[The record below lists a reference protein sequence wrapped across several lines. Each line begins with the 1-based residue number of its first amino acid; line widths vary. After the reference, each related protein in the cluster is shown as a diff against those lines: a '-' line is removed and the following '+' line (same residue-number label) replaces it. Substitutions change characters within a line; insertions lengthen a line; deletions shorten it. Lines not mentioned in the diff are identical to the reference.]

1 MTTSRRLF
9 TFAALILCT
18 ALSLAG
24 TDLVLP
30 AVPQLP
36 AIFATSEAAAQQVLA
51 AYVAGSGMGLLLF
64 GWLADHFSRKTLL
77 VSALAGFAVAS
88 VACSLSPAI
97 AALIGLRFVQG
108 VAAAAAPV
116 FAPGIIRQLF
126 DERAAVR
133 AVGFIG
139 SVESLV
145 PALAPIAGVAL
156 LAHFGWQSSFD
167 LLALLTAL
175 AAILIAVTG
184 LPAGEC
190 NSGARGS
197 YGGLLRDRI
206 FMRYAL
212 SQAMTLG
219 GLITFVFGAP
229 VVIVAT
235 MGGSLNDFIVMQV
248 VNVAG
253 FIVAANLTA
262 RIAERFGTE
271 TVILFGTVLGAVSAL
286 ALLAYG
292 LAGGTSTLMLPLLFM
307 PMAIGLGLRGPIG
320 FYRGIVASGG
330 NDARGAALI
339 VFFIFAM
346 TTLGTVVAAPFI
358 AWGLPALALVVG
370 AIHILSVALL
380 LVLPAMSEDGRA
392 DDAGDQATGAG
403 P

>member
-1 MTTSRRLF
+1 MTNRLV
-9 TFAALILCT
+9 TFAVLMLCA

-36 AIFATSEAAAQQVLA
+36 AIFATSEATAQLVLA
-51 AYVAGSGMGLLLF
+51 AYVAGSGVGLLLF

-77 VSALAGFAVAS
+77 VSALAGFAAAS
-88 VACSLSPAI
+88 VACFLSPGI

-116 FAPGIIRQLF
+116 FSPGIIRQLF
-126 DERAAVR
+126 DDRAAVR
-133 AVGFIG
+133 AIGFLG

-156 LAHFGWQSSFD
+156 LAHFGWQSSFG

-175 AAILIAVTG
+175 AAMLIAVTG
-184 LPAGEC
+184 LPSEQRT
-190 NSGARGS
+190 SGARGS
-197 YGGLLRDRI
+197 YAQLLTDRV

-229 VVIVAT
+229 VVIVGT
-235 MGGSLNDFIVMQV
+235 MGGTLNDFIVMQV
-248 VNVAG
+248 INVAG
-253 FIVAANLTA
+253 FIIAANLTA

-292 LAGGTSTLMLPLLFM
+292 LAGGTNTLMLALLFM
-307 PMAIGLGLRGPIG
+307 PMAIGLGLRGPLG
-320 FYRGIVASGG
+320 FYRGIVASGS
-330 NDARGAALI
+330 NNARGSALI
-339 VFFIFAM
+339 VFFIFMM
-346 TTLGTVVAAPFI
+346 TMLGTVIAAPFI
-358 AWGLPALALVVG
+358 TRGLPALALVVS
-370 AIHILSVALL
+370 AIHILSVVLL
-380 LVLPAMSEDGRA
+380 LVLPRMPDEEQ
-392 DDAGDQATGAG
+392 AGSSAG
-403 P
+403 

>member
-1 MTTSRRLF
+1 MTYRLVTF
-9 TFAALILCT
+9 TVLILCT

-24 TDLVLP
+24 TDLILP

-36 AIFATSEAAAQQVLA
+36 AIFATSEATAQLVLA
-51 AYVAGSGMGLLLF
+51 AYVAGSGIGLLLF
-64 GWLADHFSRKTLL
+64 GWLGDHFSRKTLL
-77 VSALAGFAVAS
+77 VSALAGFAAAS
-88 VACSLSPAI
+88 VACSLSPTI

-126 DERAAVR
+126 DDRAAVR
-133 AVGFIG
+133 AIGFIG

-156 LAHFGWQSSFD
+156 LAHFGWQSSFG

-175 AAILIAVTG
+175 AAILIAVAG
-184 LPAGEC
+184 LPAEPRI
-190 NSGARGS
+190 SGGRGS
-197 YGGLLRDRI
+197 YARLLGDRI

-219 GLITFVFGAP
+219 GLIAFVFGAP
-229 VVIVAT
+229 VVIVDT
-235 MGGSLNDFIVMQV
+235 MGGTLNDFIIMQII
-248 VNVAG
+248 NVGG

-262 RIAERFGTE
+262 RVAERFGTE

-292 LAGGTSTLMLPLLFM
+292 LAGGTNTLMLPLLFM

-320 FYRGIVASGG
+320 FYRGIVASGS
-330 NDARGAALI
+330 NNARGAALI
-339 VFFIFAM
+339 VFFIFMM
-346 TTLGTVVAAPFI
+346 TTLGTVAAAPFI
-358 AWGLPALALVVG
+358 TRGLSALALVVS
-370 AIHILSVALL
+370 AIHLLSVVLL
-380 LVLPAMSEDGRA
+380 LVLPGISDEQDGGSV
-392 DDAGDQATGAG
+392 D
-403 P
+403 